1 MCWILHIHCFLVLSI
16 QWIFRN
22 RKLDLLCMHMHR
34 IGSFHFSM
42 TSLHT
47 SDCNGILINA
57 SGISKVGVV
66 VILLPNLHIES
77 QIDIYIDNGTA
88 WYFNTVANQYI
99 HRILRVL

>member
-1 MCWILHIHCFLVLSI
+1 MCWILHIHCFLVPSI

-22 RKLDLLCMHMHR
+22 RKLDLLCKHMHR

-77 QIDIYIDNGTA
+77 QIDMYIDNGTA